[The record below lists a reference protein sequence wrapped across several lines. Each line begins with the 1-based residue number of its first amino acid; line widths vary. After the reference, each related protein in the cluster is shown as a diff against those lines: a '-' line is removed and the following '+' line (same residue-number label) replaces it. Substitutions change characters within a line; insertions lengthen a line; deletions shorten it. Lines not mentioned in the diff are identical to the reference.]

1 MLLQKRVLGS
11 ICCMGRAHLQR
22 EAFGAGTHPPACQH
36 SLLAAWALPVPCSAP
51 VLSMHPR
58 IFGLP
63 ACPPACLP
71 TCLPARCLQSALTV
85 LEALLD
91 NDFDDF
97 NGIRTD
103 PDLASLRGPELDSLL
118 AK

>member
-11 ICCMGRAHLQR
+11 ICCMGQAHLQR
-22 EAFGAGTHPPACQH
+22 EAFGAGMHPPACQH
-36 SLLAAWALPVPCSAP
+36 SLLAAWALPEPCSVP
-51 VLSMHPR
+51 GLPMHPR

-63 ACPPACLP
+63 
-71 TCLPARCLQSALTV
+71 TCLLARCLQSALTV